1 MRVTGGLAALLLG
14 TGIVIVQPVAT
25 ALTPSE
31 IAEIARKIT
40 VRIDGANTGSGVIIE
55 QQGNVYT
62 VVTNFHVVQPEGNYT
77 VQTPDGQRYTFNHS
91 QVKRFDGV
99 DLAVFQFTSNTNY
112 RVAQK
117 GNSDKIKLNT
127 NISVAGYPVGIPGV
141 PGRNF
146 TVLPTSLSSY
156 VEQPKNGYALVYTVE
171 AFDGMSGGAILDE
184 QGKLVGIHGRAGT
197 ASSGGTAT
205 LGIPLKTYISLVPSV
220 KPVATA
226 PAPKP
231 AKSSTTPTIVTVLAS
246 RNTSFS
252 NFNRALQ
259 AAGLIAILERP
270 SSFTIFAPT
279 DAAFAKI
286 PPDAVRDLLKPENKE
301 VLVKIMAY
309 HIVTGKLLSRDLK
322 SGNLKSIEG
331 GSISVK
337 VDPVTGVKINDAS
350 ITQADITVSNG
361 VIHGIDN
368 IILPPD
374 L

>member
-1 MRVTGGLAALLLG
+1 
-14 TGIVIVQPVAT
+14 
-25 ALTPSE
+25 
-31 IAEIARKIT
+31 
-40 VRIDGANTGSGVIIE
+40 
-55 QQGNVYT
+55 
-62 VVTNFHVVQPEGNYT
+62 
-77 VQTPDGQRYTFNHS
+77 
-91 QVKRFDGV
+91 
-99 DLAVFQFTSNTNY
+99 
-112 RVAQK
+112 
-117 GNSDKIKLNT
+117 
-127 NISVAGYPVGIPGV
+127 
-141 PGRNF
+141 
-146 TVLPTSLSSY
+146 
-156 VEQPKNGYALVYTVE
+156 
-171 AFDGMSGGAILDE
+171 MSGGAILDE